1 MNAPDESEDHLVG
14 ILIHVG
20 EAKRIFLLIAVMLFG
35 WAVVINIAVF
45 SDPESAFR
53 VGQNLGFWELVL
65 SITQRTG
72 IWLLASCVLVVA
84 WAMLTVGELYV
95 AIHALSDDEPD
106 VDVPASASAPPPPPA
121 GLR

>member
-1 MNAPDESEDHLVG
+1 VNAPDESEDHLIG

-20 EAKRIFLLIAVMLFG
+20 EAKRILLLFVVMLFG

-65 SITQRTG
+65 SITQRSG
-72 IWLLASCVLVVA
+72 IWLLASCVLMVA
-84 WAMLTVGELYV
+84 WALLTVGELYV
-95 AIHALSDDEPD
+95 AVNALSDDDPEMDAITSSPIPD
-106 VDVPASASAPPPPPA
+106 IPPA